1 MNDIILQCAS
11 LVITIIVAI
20 VARYTIPMLKTKI
33 GDAQFNTILQWASV
47 FVSAAEKIF
56 IGDKKGEEKREFVIK
71 MLTEKAKE
79 LKLDLTEEQI
89 RALLESALAAL
100 KAEGFIK

>member
-1 MNDIILQCAS
+1 MSDIILQCVS
-11 LVITIIVAI
+11 LIITVIIAI
-20 VARYTIPMLKTKI
+20 VARYAVPMLKTKI
-33 GDAQFNTILQWASV
+33 GDSQFNTIMQWATV

-56 IGDKKGEEKREFVIK
+56 IGDKKGDEKREFVIH

-79 LKLDLTEEQI
+79 LKLDLSEDQI

-100 KAEGFIK
+100 KAEGVIK

>member
-1 MNDIILQCAS
+1 MNDIILQCVS
-11 LVITIIVAI
+11 LIITVIIAI
-20 VARYTIPMLKTKI
+20 VARYAVPMLKTKI
-33 GDAQFNTILQWASV
+33 GDSQFNTIMQWATV

-56 IGDKKGEEKREFVIK
+56 IGDKKGDEKREFVIH

-79 LKLDLTEEQI
+79 LKLDLSEDQI

-100 KAEGFIK
+100 KAEGVIK